1 MRDASRLRRLY
12 KMKGTLLS
20 REDECFLLNHR
31 DNDTALEVLVEC
43 NTGLVRSIANKYAH
57 IGYSVEDMVSAGIR
71 GLLVAIERHDGSTKL
86 STYAYVW
93 IRKYILEELE
103 QNNRTIRLPS
113 HIHETMMKVN
123 KSIGSGNASITSI
136 CDDTGLPPDRVV
148 KAMEAFSVSTC
159 PINNELDTLLD
170 SYDNIGSTGIL
181 EALDAL
187 TPDERDCVSF
197 MVGISDDRP
206 PFDEEEFQRLYN
218 IGIIKIKEHYIG
230 ENT

>member
-1 MRDASRLRRLY
+1 MRDASKLRRLY

-57 IGYSVEDMVSAGIR
+57 IGYSVEDMVQAGIR

-103 QNNRTIRLPS
+103 QNHRTIRLPS
-113 HIHETMMKVN
+113 HIHETMTNRN
-123 KSIGSGNASITSI
+123 KPQ
-136 CDDTGLPPDRVV
+136 C
-148 KAMEAFSVSTC
+148 
-159 PINNELDTLLD
+159 
-170 SYDNIGSTGIL
+170 
-181 EALDAL
+181 
-187 TPDERDCVSF
+187 ER
-197 MVGISDDRP
+197 
-206 PFDEEEFQRLYN
+206 
-218 IGIIKIKEHYIG
+218 
-230 ENT
+230 